1 MSAQRVGY
9 TGKGQNSVM
18 GKGDSVTKKVWI
30 EVDIEKWGEIFYGW
44 GPQPLRSNA

>member
-30 EVDIEKWGEIFYGW
+30 EVDIENGEKYSTAGV
-44 GPQPLRSNA
+44 PNL